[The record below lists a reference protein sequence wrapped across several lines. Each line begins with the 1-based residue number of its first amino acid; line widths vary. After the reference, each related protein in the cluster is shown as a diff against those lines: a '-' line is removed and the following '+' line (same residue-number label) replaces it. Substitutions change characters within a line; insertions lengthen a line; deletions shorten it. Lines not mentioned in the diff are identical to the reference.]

1 MKMES
6 NCSVRSVW
14 SLTMDNRDIN
24 GAIGHEEAV
33 KRRSIASYT
42 VFRCV

>member
-14 SLTMDNRDIN
+14 SLTMGNRDMN
-24 GAIGHEEAV
+24 RAVGHKEAV
-33 KRRSIASYT
+33 KRSIASYT
-42 VFRCV
+42 VFRCA